1 MFNDRWKLPRGNSGI
16 SRSAVTS
23 RPAAQTAGH
32 SSNSGCHVY
41 SRHSNGLEQFF
52 SHIQDQPGLQLLDFS
67 GVSQANV
74 GFITNLGCKLY
85 SDDLIQSL
93 DLAFGEGDI
102 YENQSQPERIDSFLE
117 QSLNFPEASVDGVL
131 MWDVLG
137 FLAPPLL
144 KAAVDRLRQIVRRGS
159 YLMAI
164 FHAEDRAGQVPVYS
178 YRISDAKT
186 LLLSPRGS
194 RQPAQFF
201 NNRAVEN
208 VFQGFE
214 SVKFFLTRDSL
225 REIIVK
231 R

>member
-1 MFNDRWKLPRGNSGI
+1 MFNDRWKLPRADSGG
-16 SRSAVTS
+16 SRATLTARPVVAPNGVT
-23 RPAAQTAGH
+23 AAAG
-32 SSNSGCHVY
+32 GDVY

-52 SHIQDQPGLQLLDFS
+52 NHIQGESGLHLLDFS

-85 SDDLIQSL
+85 SEDMIQAL
-93 DLAFGEGDI
+93 DLAFAGGDY
-102 YENQSQPERIDSFLE
+102 YENQSHPERIDEFLD
-117 QSLNFPEASVDGVL
+117 QNLNFPNDHFDGVL
-131 MWDVLG
+131 IWDVLE

-144 KAAVDRLRQIVRRGS
+144 KAAIDRLRRIVRPGS
-159 YLMAI
+159 YLLAM
-164 FHAEDRAGQVPVYS
+164 FHAGERAGQLPVYS
-178 YRISDAKT
+178 YRISDSKT
-186 LLLSPRGS
+186 LLLSPRGL

-208 VFQGFE
+208 LFQGFE

-225 REIIVK
+225 REVIVK